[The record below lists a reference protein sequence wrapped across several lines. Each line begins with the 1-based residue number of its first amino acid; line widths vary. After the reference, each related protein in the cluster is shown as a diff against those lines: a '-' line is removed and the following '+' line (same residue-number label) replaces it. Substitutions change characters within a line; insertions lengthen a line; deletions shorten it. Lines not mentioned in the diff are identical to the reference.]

1 MPNYTIPD
9 SVPETQSFLYMP
21 LIFHSMD
28 PSVIRVTF
36 PDKFIDVFNTS
47 IKISNKQITEIGL
60 ETLPFTDVEGFRNII
75 TGILKEKNLYT
86 YANLEKQFDGPF
98 HLPGIK
104 QTDILYNDDAKIE
117 IFLNNLVNNVIKGCK
132 GKLIR
137 VEKNSRGGNS
147 RRRRRNRGRKSR
159 RR

>member
-1 MPNYTIPD
+1 
-9 SVPETQSFLYMP
+9 MP

-36 PDKFIDVFNTS
+36 PDGFIEAFNRS
-47 IKISNKQITEIGL
+47 INISNEQNTQMDL

-117 IFLNNLVNNVIKGCK
+117 NFLNNLVNNVIEVCK
-132 GKLIR
+132 GKVIR
-137 VEKNSRGGNS
+137 VEKISRGGKS

-159 RR
+159 RS